1 MPTHRSGRKG
11 GAHPQKHTH
20 THKGVYSTGECIRQ
34 GKLDYTH
41 TGRERAAST
50 EGLFTC
56 LEHQP
61 LQVSTS
67 PRYCLIVTCHH
78 RILMI
83 VPPFPAIFIIPDQF
97 PTSNKLLP
105 AHYLIRLLPR
115 WPAGKIRATEGRR
128 RREEMNC
135 NKRTKCF
142 ASSSNG
148 QRPPDPI
155 RDFI

>member
-1 MPTHRSGRKG
+1 MPTHRSRSKG
-11 GAHPQKHTH
+11 GGTS
-20 THKGVYSTGECIRQ
+20 KGVYSTGGCIRQ

-41 TGRERAAST
+41 TDRERAAST

-56 LEHQP
+56 LEHEP

-67 PRYCLIVTCHH
+67 LIVTCHH

-83 VPPFPAIFIIPDQF
+83 VPPFPAVFIIPDQF

-105 AHYLIRLLPR
+105 AHYLIHLLPR
-115 WPAGKIRATEGRR
+115 WPPGKIRATEGRR

-148 QRPPDPI
+148 QRPTDPI